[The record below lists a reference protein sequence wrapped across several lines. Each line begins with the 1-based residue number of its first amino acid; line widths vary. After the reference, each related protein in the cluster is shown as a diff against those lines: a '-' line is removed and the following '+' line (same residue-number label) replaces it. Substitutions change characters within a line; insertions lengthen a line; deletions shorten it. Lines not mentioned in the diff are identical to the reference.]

1 MVENSPHV
9 PHSSSH
15 RGESDRA
22 LLRRF
27 ESGEEDAATAIY
39 LRYAKR
45 IELLAKTQI
54 GGRLSVRVEPDDIV
68 QSVFRTFFRRAAEG
82 HYEIPEGEELWKL
95 FLIISLNKIRALGQY
110 HGAAK
115 RDVRQTIG
123 LVKVEPSVQSDNPTE
138 AAYNILR
145 LTVNDLLDE
154 LPETYRRIVV
164 LRIDGHIVKQIAEE
178 TKRSKRS
185 VERVL
190 QDFRRRLRAILEEE

>member
-1 MVENSPHV
+1 MVENSLHI
-9 PHSSSH
+9 PHSSSNG
-15 RGESDRA
+15 GESDRL

-27 ESGEEDAATAIY
+27 ESGEEDAATTIY

-45 IELLAKTQI
+45 IKLLAKAQM
-54 GGRLSVRVEPDDIV
+54 GSRLSVRIEPDDIV
-68 QSVFRTFFRRAAEG
+68 QSVFRTFFRRAAQG
-82 HYEIPEGEELWKL
+82 HYQIPEGEELWKL
-95 FLIISLNKIRALGQY
+95 LLVISLNKIRAMGKY

-115 RDVRQTIG
+115 RDVKQTIG
-123 LVKVEPSVQSDNPTE
+123 LVKVESSVESGNPAE

-154 LPETYRRIVV
+154 LPKTHRRIVA
-164 LRIDGHIVKQIAEE
+164 LRIDGHIVKQIAED

-190 QDFRRRLRAILEEE
+190 QDFRKRLRDSLEEE